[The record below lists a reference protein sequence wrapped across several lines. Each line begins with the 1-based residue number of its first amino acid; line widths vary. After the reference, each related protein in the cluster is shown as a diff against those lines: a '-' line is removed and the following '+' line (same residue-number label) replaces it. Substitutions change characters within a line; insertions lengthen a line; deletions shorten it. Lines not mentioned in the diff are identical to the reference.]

1 MVMSLPC
8 YLYLYLYLLGGSQWW
23 CLFSVIFIFIFI
35 CLLVISLFCYLY
47 LYLYLCLWFSI
58 VISHLCLVVFNGD
71 FSSLF
76 IFIFVVFN
84 GNFSSLLYLSWWF
97 SMVISLLCY
106 LYRTHIGSL
115 SCFVRQSD
123 SQSGPP
129 PPPFCQSCIMDLSK
143 LLHVF
148 PALLLL
154 LKILSRL
161 CDVVPKVGDRV
172 KVVNAKVWQ
181 CFLYKTSCFF
191 IIAFNL
197 GHFQF
202 ERFSTQLLQSS
213 N

>member
-76 IFIFVVFN
+76 IFILVVFN

-129 PPPFCQSCIMDLSK
+129 PAPLLSK
-143 LLHVF
+143 LYNGSVQIVTCISCPSF
-148 PALLLL
+148 
-154 LKILSRL
+154 
-161 CDVVPKVGDRV
+161 VVE
-172 KVVNAKVWQ
+172 NTLQIVW
-181 CFLYKTSCFF
+181 CC
-191 IIAFNL
+191 A
-197 GHFQF
+197 
-202 ERFSTQLLQSS
+202 
-213 N
+213 